1 VISVTVHPLKEE
13 DLKRHPV
20 VEDKPKA
27 RYSYTAG
34 QALSVFLNG
43 LKEGKILGRKC
54 NKCGRIYVP
63 PRMYCEDCFVPTS
76 LWVEVKDEGVV
87 MTAVASFISWTR
99 ERLDHPEI
107 VGTIRLF
114 PSTAR
119 DYVYPGLFHRICC
132 SYEDVRNMT
141 IFGKIVKARWKP
153 REERTGS
160 INDIEC
166 FEVV

>member
-1 VISVTVHPLKEE
+1 VTVHPLKEE

-63 PRMYCEDCFVPTS
+63 PRMYCEDCFVPHEP
-76 LWVEVKDEGVV
+76 VGGGEGRG
-87 MTAVASFISWTR
+87 SC
-99 ERLDHPEI
+99 D
-107 VGTIRLF
+107 
-114 PSTAR
+114 
-119 DYVYPGLFHRICC
+119 DCC
-132 SYEDVRNMT
+132 
-141 IFGKIVKARWKP
+141 G
-153 REERTGS
+153 
-160 INDIEC
+160 
-166 FEVV
+166 

>member
-1 VISVTVHPLKEE
+1 
-13 DLKRHPV
+13 
-20 VEDKPKA
+20 
-27 RYSYTAG
+27 
-34 QALSVFLNG
+34 
-43 LKEGKILGRKC
+43 
-54 NKCGRIYVP
+54 
-63 PRMYCEDCFVPTS
+63 
-76 LWVEVKDEGVV
+76 VKDEGVV